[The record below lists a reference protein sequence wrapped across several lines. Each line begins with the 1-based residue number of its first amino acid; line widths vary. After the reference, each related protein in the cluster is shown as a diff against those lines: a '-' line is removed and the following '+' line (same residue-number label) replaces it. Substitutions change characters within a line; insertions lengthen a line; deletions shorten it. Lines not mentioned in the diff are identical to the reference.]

1 MIFVVDVRNANCLMS
16 LFHPLYTFCSYILNI
31 PWDVPYWV
39 LNQPLP
45 SVLHFPS
52 MVTNGSICSFLW
64 DNGHHVE
71 SNPRSKCVLSM
82 YPRSR
87 NWVHSLEIKSW
98 ERGLL
103 SSQMLS
109 PPWLQ
114 NHSNM
119 SYQFDNLKINDV
131 QRLLPCAKFVDVLLK
146 QNNEPIN
153 F

>member
-1 MIFVVDVRNANCLMS
+1 MS
-16 LFHPLYTFCSYILNI
+16 EMLIVWCHCFILYIPLIIYPQYPFRFSL
-31 PWDVPYWV
+31 
-39 LNQPLP
+39 LSSSL
-45 SVLHFPS
+45 
-52 MVTNGSICSFLW
+52 SI
-64 DNGHHVE
+64 NGH
-71 SNPRSKCVLSM
+71 K
-82 YPRSR
+82 
-87 NWVHSLEIKSW
+87 WVHLLLFVWQWSSCWKQPKVKVCFEHVPKKYKLIDSLEIKSW
-98 ERGLL
+98 EIGLL